1 MRLNYSPEKYTAY
14 SYQEIAVSNEGTALP
29 INIYTPAVTN
39 SFNGTAVVCI
49 HGGAWTSSLKT
60 GEKWQGSWMRHHA
73 SILASLGYYAL
84 EITHRSI
91 ETTSIGGVISD
102 VETVF
107 KTVKNVIMPR
117 HGIEKMYAIG
127 DSAGGHLALMSAIF
141 EDKAIRPEK
150 VIACNPVSDLTE
162 KKWQLGTTTD
172 AQRREASPLY
182 RTDKTDT
189 EIFILHGE
197 SDKTVPIEFSY
208 KLKAHL
214 DAVGNKCVFE
224 ALPEASHAFILYGYT
239 TPIEKVNEYMGKA
252 LTYLD

>member
-1 MRLNYSPEKYTAY
+1 MLNYSLDDYVSY
-14 SYQEIAVSNEGTALP
+14 SYRENAVSSGGSELP
-29 INIYTPAVTN
+29 VNVYAPRIENA
-39 SFNGTAVVCI
+39 FNGTAVVCI

-197 SDKTVPIEFSY
+197 SDKTVPIDFSY

-252 LTYLD
+252 LNYLD